1 MNQSLYDSNYV
12 YKEGLE
18 ELSLTDVANEFC
30 RESETRLNTFGK
42 LSDKDIPQQ
51 FSKKVSVATIF

>member
-1 MNQSLYDSNYV
+1 MILNI

-42 LSDKDIPQQ
+42 VSHKGTFQQ
-51 FSKKVSVATIF
+51 FCKKMSVATTF